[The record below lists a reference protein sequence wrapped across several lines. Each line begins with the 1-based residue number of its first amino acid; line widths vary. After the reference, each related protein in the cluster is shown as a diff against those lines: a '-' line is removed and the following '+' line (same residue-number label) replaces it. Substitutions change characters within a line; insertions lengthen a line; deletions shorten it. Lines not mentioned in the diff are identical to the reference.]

1 MKANRRAA
9 ALLAVALLSLV
20 SLAGAAVA
28 AGAAD
33 YQTTT
38 PIKHVIV
45 IFQEN
50 NSFDHYFGTYPYA
63 TNPPGEPPFHAFDG
77 TPAVNGITG
86 PLLTNN
92 PNVVSHDA
100 NNDPVEPHLFNPY
113 RLDRSMAVTC
123 DNDNAY
129 DAEQEA
135 YDRGLAD
142 QFQATNA
149 TINPNPTP
157 AAPPT
162 LALPPCPPGLNM
174 GYYDGNTVTAL
185 WNYAQHFAMSDSFFD
200 TEFGTTVMGH
210 LNLISGQT
218 HQTNTVTVKG
228 KVANGSVIANID
240 PDPSLDDC
248 ATGSTIKMSG
258 HNVGDLLSAKGVTW
272 GWFYGDFDPA
282 TLAVTTGATTS
293 PAVCTLDYDAHYDP
307 FNYYPQTANPH
318 HLPPTSIGA
327 VGRDGDQANHQYSLA
342 TFWRAVAAHNLPAV
356 SFLKAPVLQNG
367 HPAKSDPLD
376 EQTFLVETIN
386 QLQALPEWAQMAIII
401 TWDDSDGWYDHV
413 VPPIVNESNDP
424 SLDHFC
430 AEQTALTSPFVTT
443 PSPFPATAW
452 NDRCGYGQRLPMLV
466 ISPFAKGNYVD
477 HAVTDTTSILRFI
490 EDNWDTGRIDSLD
503 HPNGTSAGDPPAG
516 QASFDSLAG
525 PITGMFDF
533 DHPPDLHPVFL
544 DPQTGEVQNERQRFH

>member
-1 MKANRRAA
+1 MSAHRWAA
-9 ALLAVALLSLV
+9 ALLAVALSSLL
-20 SLAGAAVA
+20 SLAGAAA
-28 AGAAD
+28 AGAGD
-33 YQTTT
+33 GRTTT

-50 NSFDHYFGTYPYA
+50 NSFDHYFGTYPVA
-63 TNPPGEPPFHAFDG
+63 TNPPGEPAFHPFDD

-92 PNVVSHDA
+92 PNVIGYNAD
-100 NNDPVEPHLFNPY
+100 NQPVAPYRFNPY

-157 AAPPT
+157 AAPPA

-185 WNYAQHFAMSDSFFD
+185 WNYAQYFAMSDSFFD
-200 TEFGTTVMGH
+200 SEFGTTVMGH

-218 HQTNTVTVKG
+218 HQSNTLTVKG

-282 TLAVTTGATTS
+282 TPAVTTGTTK
-293 PAVCTLDYDAHYDP
+293 PAVCTANYDAHYDP
-307 FNYYPQTANPH
+307 FTYYPQTANPH
-318 HLPPTSIGA
+318 HLPPTSLA
-327 VGRDGDQANHQYSLA
+327 LVGHDGDQANHQYSLT
-342 TFWRAVAAHNLPAV
+342 TFWKAVAAHNLPAV
-356 SFLKAPVLQNG
+356 SFLKAPLLQNG
-367 HPAKSDPLD
+367 HPGKSDPLD

-386 QLQALPEWAQMAIII
+386 QLQALPEWREMAIII
-401 TWDDSDGWYDHV
+401 TYDDSDGWYDHV

-430 AEQTALTSPFVTT
+430 GEQTALTSPSVTT
-443 PSPFPATAW
+443 PAPFPATAY
-452 NDRCGYGQRLPMLV
+452 NDRCGYGQRLPLLV
-466 ISPFAKGNYVD
+466 ISPFAKRNYVD
-477 HAVTDTTSILRFI
+477 HTVTDTTSILRFI
-490 EDNWDTGRIDSLD
+490 EDNWDTGGIDFLD
-503 HPNGTSAGDPPAG
+503 HPGGTPEG
-516 QASFDSLAG
+516 QASFDSIAG
-525 PITGMFDF
+525 TIEGMFDF
-533 DHPPDLHPVFL
+533 DHPHQLYQVIL
-544 DPQTGEVQNERQRFH
+544 DPVSGEVR